1 MLEDIQDLGAEPST
15 STKNTLRKN
24 MISKKCKLHVEK
36 AGMTRWQHFKRALWI
51 SWQLEKAAYACFI
64 HAFVPRWFETYA
76 SSKCKEVLDSK

>member
-24 MISKKCKLHVEK
+24 MISKKCKSHVEE
-36 AGMTRWQHFKRALWI
+36 AGMTRWQHFKRALWN

-76 SSKCKEVLDSK
+76 SGKCKEVLDSK